1 MRKESWFIRLL
12 KRIGLIKTYEISKK
26 SMCEVPSLFAIRTA
40 KVVHGTNKIKV

>member
-26 SMCEVPSLFAIRTA
+26 SMCESA
-40 KVVHGTNKIKV
+40 KSVCNKNCESCAWHE